1 MSVPIEQQKQMRI
14 KEVMDN
20 TSKQLKDILG
30 KPVTLIYKLKVNDI
44 SAEHIIQTVCK
55 VCNITWSK
63 MMDKSKSL
71 EVVVP
76 RQITAWL
83 LARYCGYTQE
93 KIAQEFG
100 KADHSVVS
108 HMIQRVNEM
117 LDTNDELYT
126 RPLKTIESCILKLT
140 EEAA

>member
-1 MSVPIEQQKQMRI
+1 MSILIEKQLRI

-20 TSKQLKDILG
+20 TSKQLKEILG
-30 KPVTLIYKLKVNDI
+30 KPVTLIYKIKVNDI

-55 VCNITWSK
+55 ICNITWSEMIGK
-63 MMDKSKSL
+63 TKTNH
-71 EVVVP
+71 VVVP
-76 RQITAWL
+76 RQLTAWL
-83 LARYCGYTQE
+83 LALYCGYTRE

-100 KADHSVVS
+100 KADHSVIT
-108 HMIQRVNEM
+108 HMIQRVNDM